1 MDVKG
6 VFEKFKKQ
14 IKISYP
20 DILVGFEEIEEY
32 YRVYYYLKGFN
43 IKDMNFHKIMGTAIL
58 ETFYENGIFNLGQTF
73 ISLEEA
79 KKVFPE
85 LNKEIIISRMDL
97 TKEYRRELK
106 MMVAIEE
113 KMKIE
118 LEKIRDKERII
129 KEFEIEKNTNEFNN
143 EIKKFRNKLNI
154 TNTEKYLESLS
165 WDNKKVSGLSSAA

>member
-97 TKEYRRELK
+97 TKDENR
-106 MMVAIEE
+106 
-113 KMKIE
+113 
-118 LEKIRDKERII
+118 
-129 KEFEIEKNTNEFNN
+129 T
-143 EIKKFRNKLNI
+143 
-154 TNTEKYLESLS
+154 
-165 WDNKKVSGLSSAA
+165 

>member
-1 MDVKG
+1 MDVKE

-20 DILVGFEEIEEY
+20 DILVGFEEIEGY
-32 YRVYYYLKGFN
+32 YRVYYYLKWFN

-85 LNKEIIISRMDL
+85 LKKN
-97 TKEYRRELK
+97 
-106 MMVAIEE
+106 
-113 KMKIE
+113 
-118 LEKIRDKERII
+118 I
-129 KEFEIEKNTNEFNN
+129 KEN
-143 EIKKFRNKLNI
+143 
-154 TNTEKYLESLS
+154 
-165 WDNKKVSGLSSAA
+165 

>member
-58 ETFYENGIFNLGQTF
+58 ETFY
-73 ISLEEA
+73 
-79 KKVFPE
+79 
-85 LNKEIIISRMDL
+85 
-97 TKEYRRELK
+97 
-106 MMVAIEE
+106 
-113 KMKIE
+113 
-118 LEKIRDKERII
+118 
-129 KEFEIEKNTNEFNN
+129 
-143 EIKKFRNKLNI
+143 
-154 TNTEKYLESLS
+154 
-165 WDNKKVSGLSSAA
+165 

>member
-58 ETFYENGIFNLGQTF
+58 E
-73 ISLEEA
+73 A

-85 LNKEIIISRMDL
+85 LKKN
-97 TKEYRRELK
+97 
-106 MMVAIEE
+106 IEE
-113 KMKIE
+113 
-118 LEKIRDKERII
+118 
-129 KEFEIEKNTNEFNN
+129 N
-143 EIKKFRNKLNI
+143 
-154 TNTEKYLESLS
+154 
-165 WDNKKVSGLSSAA
+165 